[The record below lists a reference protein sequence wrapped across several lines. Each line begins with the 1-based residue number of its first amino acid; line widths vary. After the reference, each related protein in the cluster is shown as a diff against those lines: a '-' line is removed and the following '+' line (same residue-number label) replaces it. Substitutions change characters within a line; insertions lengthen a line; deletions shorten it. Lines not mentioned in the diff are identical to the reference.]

1 MNLFIMTQILRKII
15 YFFSFSHKT
24 SRKCCW
30 ILHST
35 TLFLEFCTTQLHI
48 WKFCSNCIILCVMH
62 KEGFNFCTAHWSTLF
77 EMSNVIFFEENA
89 FIMNLWKLHKI
100 NLSMWTICKI
110 NVQRLVLG
118 GMEAYQHFSSYI
130 FIRHWWGNFYPHYLK
145 KWQSKIAYVFIL
157 FTHNWAKTW
166 KNSNF

>member
-1 MNLFIMTQILRKII
+1 MKRSRQTDPSLKFITLMRWVVQLHQFDFVICTNCPIINTNVTFWMNLFIMTQILRKII

-62 KEGFNFCTAHWSTLF
+62 KGFNFCTLHWSTLF

-100 NLSMWTICKI
+100 NLSCEQYVRLMCKD
-110 NVQRLVLG
+110 
-118 GMEAYQHFSSYI
+118 
-130 FIRHWWGNFYPHYLK
+130 
-145 KWQSKIAYVFIL
+145 
-157 FTHNWAKTW
+157 
-166 KNSNF
+166 